1 MPLSIFGF
9 VHIKAFSYKPY
20 RPIIHDADTPRTPR
34 LRSLAHAMNFKETFR
49 ELRDGWVYL
58 WQRMRGKEVKVDRN
72 ARRDGWYEGAFGKE
86 RPMPAA
92 DWKDPGRRGWD
103 DKDLYSGGLENDG
116 YGNGNGDIGRGL
128 RVDSEV
134 VVTVEG
140 ERQWLGTRDEYG
152 YGIGFES
159 RGRAGT
165 RGRERSEALGTQIE
179 AELSKRG
186 YELTARGK
194 SLRPHRAK
202 NRTIL

>member
-1 MPLSIFGF
+1 
-9 VHIKAFSYKPY
+9 
-20 RPIIHDADTPRTPR
+20 
-34 LRSLAHAMNFKETFR
+34 
-49 ELRDGWVYL
+49 
-58 WQRMRGKEVKVDRN
+58 
-72 ARRDGWYEGAFGKE
+72 
-86 RPMPAA
+86 MPAA